1 MLWQIGMCSVGDT
14 TLSCIRHPNHT
25 WGWRNATVSWVLYA
39 VEKGAVVARSR
50 KNCVSYVLGS
60 WVGLVV
66 LGIDFDPGGPDRGD
80 WDWLGDGVLSRLF
93 AGMAGIPVLLHRDCQ
108 LAHGGKLSS
117 IAVWINKRC

>member
-1 MLWQIGMCSVGDT
+1 MCSVGDT

-25 WGWRNATVSWVLYA
+25 RGWRNATVSWVLYA
-39 VEKGAVVARSR
+39 VEEGAVVARSR
-50 KNCVSYVLGS
+50 KNCMSYVLGC

-80 WDWLGDGVLSRLF
+80 WDWLGDGVLSRFF
-93 AGMAGIPVLLHRDCQ
+93 AGMAGIPSVLLHRDCQ
-108 LAHGGKLSS
+108 LVHVNSQWDGKLSS